1 MSVSNLNS
9 IFNKD
14 NLNMFKFKFYKLL
27 KKVSKKSFLI
37 VVLGVLTLTIAGI
50 VPSFAIAAFSQP
62 DSQIVQAPTPTMTS
76 TSPIAPPEISVTDT
90 ALLFQNDRYAV
101 RIYQEGGQAYINVYD
116 KASQTQPL
124 DKVPVSI
131 TPAGN
136 PDKDPTK
143 YLATIGDQQYIVT
156 INPLGASE
164 LTILRGGAIIYRQ
177 GGNQVAIARK
187 IPAIS
192 SQPEPENPIR
202 DLIRISFKN
211 FATLTLFGLMF
222 SMGLRWTF
230 ADVVWLW
237 QRPSLLLRSLIAVFI
252 AVPLLGMLISLIPGF
267 TVAERLGIGAMM
279 ICPGAP
285 MIPKKSLA
293 AGGHEQFVA
302 SLQFTVCLL
311 AIVSIPS
318 TASLLAHFYPNQIWL
333 SPQEIAKQ
341 IFFAQVLPMG
351 LGVLLAQYWP
361 KSAAERLDPI
371 SKIANLLLALFAIAL
386 LVVCLHKVLTAEL
399 GLYLAIA
406 GMAIASLA
414 CGHWLG
420 GPQVDTRI
428 DLAYATVT
436 RNAGLAVLLVT
447 LNFPNLDFVKG
458 GIISTLITY
467 ALIAAIVS
475 IPYTIWRKRSLVAS

>member
-1 MSVSNLNS
+1 MFRFNLS
-9 IFNKD
+9 S
-14 NLNMFKFKFYKLL
+14 LL
-27 KKVSKKSFLI
+27 EKVSKHSFL
-37 VVLGVLTLTIAGI
+37 VSFLGVLVLMSVGNLSTIAALPQTALTI
-50 VPSFAIAAFSQP
+50 S
-62 DSQIVQAPTPTMTS
+62 QAPTPTVTS
-76 TSPIAPPEISVTDT
+76 SPAIAPSEVPVTDT
-90 ALLFQNDRYAV
+90 VLLFQNDRYVV
-101 RIYQEGGQAYINVYD
+101 RVYQEVGQVYINVYD
-116 KASQTQPL
+116 KTNQSQLL

-143 YLATIGDQQYIVT
+143 YLATIGDHQYIVM

-164 LTILRGGAIIYRQ
+164 LMILRRGAIIYRQ

-192 SQPEPENPIR
+192 SQPEPESPTR
-202 DLIRISFKN
+202 DLIRTSFKN
-211 FATLTLFGLMF
+211 FATLTLFVLMF

-237 QRPSLLLRSLIAVFI
+237 QRPSLLLRSLVSVFI
-252 AVPLLGMLISLIPGF
+252 AVPAFGMLIGMIPGF
-267 TVAERLGIGAMM
+267 TVAERVGIGVMM

-285 MIPKKSLA
+285 TIPRKSLQ
-293 AGGHEQFVA
+293 AGGNEPFAA

-311 AIVSIPS
+311 AIVSIPF
-318 TASLLAHFYPNQIWL
+318 TASVLAHFYPNQIWL
-333 SPQEIAKQ
+333 APPEIAKQ

-351 LGVLLAQYWP
+351 VGVLLAQYLP
-361 KSAAERLDPI
+361 KLASEWLEPLH
-371 SKIANLLLALFAIAL
+371 KMANLLLALLAIAL
-386 LVVCLHKVLTAEL
+386 LVVCLHKVLTAGW

-414 CGHWLG
+414 CGHLLG

-428 DLAYATVT
+428 DLAYATIT

-467 ALIAAIVS
+467 ALITAIVS
-475 IPYTIWRKRSLVAS
+475 IPYTIWCKRSLTPS